1 MFLQDSDSVFTNWL
15 IDNCIEILLFPDAV
29 RIYRIRWEGSRLPQ
43 ADRTEV
49 LHIKTAG
56 VVSVTYTTIEK
67 DGKADFYTIG
77 AKGEADHV
85 RKALDLIKDD
95 AIMRGSSVGK

>member
-1 MFLQDSDSVFTNWL
+1 MPSGFIEFDEREAAYRRL
-15 IDNCIEILLFPDAV
+15 IGLKS
-29 RIYRIRWEGSRLPQ
+29 YY
-43 ADRTEV
+43 
-49 LHIKTAG
+49 IKTAG

-85 RKALDLIKDD
+85 R
-95 AIMRGSSVGK
+95 RNHCRYQ